1 MLKVAV
7 APTDAENDAK
17 NDARKDAKNSRGE
30 YLDHDVGSGQAS
42 RLVIVSDLPLL
53 YWMGTVAIARLG
65 SHSSGVFVTISDTGR
80 RLLIEATDFEGGPL
94 LASSTVSFE
103 DWTGTHKGRISCR

>member
-1 MLKVAV
+1 MVLKVAI
-7 APTDAENDAK
+7 ATSDAKNDAKNDAENDAK
-17 NDARKDAKNSRGE
+17 NIHGEDVNQDA
-30 YLDHDVGSGQAS
+30 GSEQTS

-53 YWMGTVAIARLG
+53 YWLGTVAIARLG

-80 RLLIEATDFEGGPL
+80 RLLIEAADFEGGPM

-103 DWTGTHKGRISCR
+103 DWTGTEGARS